1 MMMMSVLAKTMI
13 EILKDCT
20 NTSGSGPKRG
30 EYLYHDVGCPAIWWL
45 KEALYAAHIML
56 FYIETFSW
64 VL

>member
-1 MMMMSVLAKTMI
+1 MGTVENNLAQNCQLWISAVKNTKKRQKN
-13 EILKDCT
+13 ILHLK
-20 NTSGSGPKRG
+20 
-30 EYLYHDVGCPAIWWL
+30 